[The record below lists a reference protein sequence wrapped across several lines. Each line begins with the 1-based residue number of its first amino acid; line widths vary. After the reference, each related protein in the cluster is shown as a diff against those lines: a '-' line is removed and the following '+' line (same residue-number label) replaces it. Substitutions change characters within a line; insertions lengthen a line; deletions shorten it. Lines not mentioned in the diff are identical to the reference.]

1 MKRLSKEKLILS
13 PKYKAFLKC
22 KAPVEFLEGTTMAGK
37 TTVGIFKFMLKVAA
51 SPKKLHIIA
60 ADDTGTA
67 EKNII
72 NKDLGILDNFG
83 ALVEYKGNGSGA
95 YKMPHIVFK
104 PKSGEKI
111 IFIVGYGNRRKWKDV
126 LGGQYGCV
134 YIDEINTADMDF
146 VREISIRCDYLQAT
160 LNPDDPNLPIYKE
173 YVNCSRPLVEWGR
186 ETPKE
191 ILDELKEEPKDGWIH
206 WFFSFDHN
214 LGLTETELKRVLS
227 NVPKGTKIW
236 KNKVKGERGKATGL
250 VFPTFD
256 RKKHVVRR
264 AWVKEQ
270 VEEEKLIFKI
280 FTAGLDTSYSQESD
294 DTIAMIFKG
303 ITTDGIIYSLEE
315 KVYNNKKLTI
325 PIAPSDTA
333 KKFVEFLDYCGREWG
348 ISRNTFVDSAD
359 QATITELKKYKRET
373 GCLYIF
379 NDSYKKVKIVDRIN
393 LTNGW
398 IQNDAY
404 YICDSCPEQ
413 INEMET
419 YSWKEGKDEPEDKND
434 HTINADQYA
443 WIPYRDKIGVKK
455 K

>member
-1 MKRLSKEKLILS
+1 
-13 PKYKAFLKC
+13 
-22 KAPVEFLEGTTMAGK
+22 MAGK

-83 ALVEYKGNGSGA
+83 ALAEYKGNGSGA

-173 YVNCSRPLVEWGR
+173 YVNCSRPLTEWEQ

-214 LGLTETELKRVLS
+214 LGLTEIELKRVLS

-348 ISRNTFVDSAD
+348 ISRNTFIDSAD

-398 IQNDAY
+398 IQNDTY
-404 YICDSCPEQ
+404 YICDSCPEH

-434 HTINADQYA
+434 HAINADQYA

>member
-1 MKRLSKEKLILS
+1 MSKEKLILS

-83 ALVEYKGNGSGA
+83 ALAEYKGNGSGA

-173 YVNCSRPLVEWGR
+173 YVNCSRPLAEWGR
-186 ETPKE
+186 DTPKE

-270 VEEEKLIFKI
+270 VEEEKLIFKT

-315 KVYNNKKLTI
+315 KVYNNKKLTV